1 MNRYRNCSSNF
12 YNDDHDHHLHIHTI
26 DTIEDT
32 SLLASRSIMRWFHCS
47 CLFLLCAVFQG
58 LHFTSAVSSNYLTQ
72 LTCQGTNYDNALKA
86 CPDGGAQKMS
96 NGGNV
101 TIFVKRAHNLPNRDN
116 TGAAGVSDPYVKFSI
131 GNVGGPTFTSSSFIF
146 GPQRHTV
153 TASTRTISNNLNP
166 VWNEYVSLGYL
177 GSATLIQLEIWDSD
191 SGLEFADDL
200 LVSAK
205 VRVPFCST
213 FSAKEMTY
221 NCEGE
226 QLYGRCEVSDSLWRM
241 PSRKVCNETASI
253 NFTPTLCSSSSS
265 MCLDIEF
272 HIVPFIVQVRSVLY
286 HCVP

>member
-1 MNRYRNCSSNF
+1 MQWS
-12 YNDDHDHHLHIHTI
+12 
-26 DTIEDT
+26 
-32 SLLASRSIMRWFHCS
+32 HCS

-58 LHFTSAVSSNYLTQ
+58 LHFASAVSSNYLTQ
-72 LTCQGTNYDNALKA
+72 LTCQGTSYDNAVKA

-131 GNVGGPTFTSSSFIF
+131 GNVGGSTFTPSSFIF
-146 GPQRHTV
+146 GPQRQTV

-213 FSAKEMTY
+213 FSAKEVTY
-221 NCEGE
+221 NCGE
-226 QLYGRCEVSDSLWRM
+226 LYGRCEVSDSLWRM

-272 HIVPFIVQVRSVLY
+272 LIVPFILQVRSDGTVYAVLY
-286 HCVP
+286 HCDTCIIYACIHICRWNRN